1 MAARRRKNPDHPSA
15 TGPDALPG
23 ESLLPADFELADLY
37 GAHGADGL
45 DEEEDLDDLAVL
57 VPPVRLLP
65 EAELAAAALAVPLIA
80 RAVKLARW
88 SAPFRP
94 VDELGDLLDADR
106 EIAAR
111 LLGLAPAEGE
121 VPEEAVLEAMR
132 VWSLASDLELVLVA
146 HDEAGQR
153 SAGPSRDL
161 AAVEQGDPESV
172 LELWLAAAD
181 VIAELAVE
189 IEPLDDEPDAGEQAD
204 DERAEELLA
213 QYEEVQEQAAELLDE
228 ALQVLYEAT
237 AFAEPGQETVPL
249 GVLAALLVVPDGE
262 EPDEEM
268 LGDIT
273 DVMVALDPMLADLAE
288 IGLLEYQPID
298 PELFDEEEEPE
309 AAAGERESAG
319 RETTAR
325 QGGEPTAAEQA
336 LDEAEAARFGL
347 VKLTPLGQYGVRQW
361 LLDEGYEAPLVGEL
375 ATGDATALLQG
386 IAEAGNVLPEQEI
399 RVWLADREPLAAAR
413 ELLVAARGAD
423 RTAPLR
429 RMLCQLALGELGE
442 AAEPAA
448 REVLDDPELG
458 GGARAWLVSRGAQD
472 VPAPERAMVLW
483 TTVDTFAAQLL
494 DSEGDAELLREL
506 ISGMPVTDNPASF
519 FGELWRVEH
528 PYTAQVLEAVGELHL
543 DRQVAK
549 EARKAAFKARSRQ

>member
-1 MAARRRKNPDHPSA
+1 MAGRRRKNPDHPSA

-23 ESLLPADFELADLY
+23 SESLLPADFELADLY
-37 GAHGADGL
+37 GAHGSDP
-45 DEEEDLDDLAVL
+45 EEDLDDLSVL

-65 EAELAAAALAVPLIA
+65 EAELAAAALAVPLID

-88 SAPFRP
+88 SAPTRP

-106 EIAAR
+106 EEAAR
-111 LLGLAPAEGE
+111 FLGLAPAEGE
-121 VPEEAVLEAMR
+121 VAEEAVLEAMR
-132 VWSLASDLELVLVA
+132 AWSLAGDLELVLVA
-146 HDEAGQR
+146 HDEAGNR
-153 SAGPSRDL
+153 AAAPSQEL
-161 AAVEQGDPESV
+161 APVEAGDPEAV
-172 LELWLAAAD
+172 LELWLSAAD

-189 IEPLDDEPDAGEQAD
+189 IEPLDAEPDAGERAD

-213 QYEEVQEQAAELLDE
+213 QFEEVQEEAAELLDE
-228 ALQVLYEAT
+228 ALQVLYETT

-249 GVLAALLVVPDGE
+249 GVLAALLVVPEGE

-298 PELFDEEEEPE
+298 PDLFDEEEAELGAEE
-309 AAAGERESAG
+309 AAAQDAER
-319 RETTAR
+319 
-325 QGGEPTAAEQA
+325 A

-347 VKLTPLGQYGVRQW
+347 VRLTPLGQYGIRQW
-361 LLDEGYEAPLVGEL
+361 LLDDGFEAPLIGEL
-375 ATGDATALLQG
+375 ATGDAAALLGG
-386 IAEAGNVLPEQEI
+386 IAEAANVLPEQEI
-399 RVWLADREPLAAAR
+399 RVWLADREPLPAAR
-413 ELLVAARGAD
+413 ELLAAARGTD

-429 RMLCQLALGELGE
+429 RMLAQLALGELGE

-448 REVLDDPELG
+448 REVLEDPELG
-458 GGARAWLVSRGAQD
+458 GGARAWLVSRGAAD
-472 VPAPERAMVLW
+472 VPAPNRSMVLW

-494 DSEGDAELLREL
+494 DGEGDAELLREL

-519 FGELWRVEH
+519 FGELWRVDH

>member
-15 TGPDALPG
+15 TGPDAQPG

-37 GAHGADGL
+37 GAHGS

-80 RAVKLARW
+80 HAVKLARW
-88 SAPFRP
+88 SAPTRP

-106 EIAAR
+106 EAAAR
-111 LLGLAPAEGE
+111 FLGLAPAEGE
-121 VPEEAVLEAMR
+121 VSEEAVLEAMR

-153 SAGPSRDL
+153 SAGPSQEL
-161 AAVEQGDPESV
+161 APVEQGDPESV

-189 IEPLDDEPDAGEQAD
+189 IEPLDAEPDAGERAD

-249 GVLAALLVVPDGE
+249 GVLAALLVVPEGE

-298 PELFDEEEEPE
+298 PELFDEEEGEE
-309 AAAGERESAG
+309 AA
-319 RETTAR
+319 
-325 QGGEPTAAEQA
+325 QGAAAEQA

-361 LLDEGYEAPLVGEL
+361 LLDEGYEAPLIGEL
-375 ATGDATALLQG
+375 ATGDAAALLQG

-399 RVWLADREPLAAAR
+399 RVWLADREPLTAAR
-413 ELLVAARGAD
+413 ELLAAARGED

-429 RMLCQLALGELGE
+429 RMLAQLALGELGE

-448 REVLDDPELG
+448 REVLGDPELG
-458 GGARAWLVSRGAQD
+458 GGVRAWLVSRGAED
-472 VPAPERAMVLW
+472 VPAPDRTMVLW

-528 PYTAQVLEAVGELHL
+528 PYTARVLEAVGELHL

>member
-1 MAARRRKNPDHPSA
+1 MAARRRKNPDHSSA
-15 TGPDALPG
+15 TGPDAQPG

-37 GAHGADGL
+37 GAHGS

-80 RAVKLARW
+80 HAVKLARW
-88 SAPFRP
+88 SAPTRP

-106 EIAAR
+106 EAAAR
-111 LLGLAPAEGE
+111 FLGLAPAEGE
-121 VPEEAVLEAMR
+121 VSEEAVLEAMR

-146 HDEAGQR
+146 HDEAGRR
-153 SAGPSRDL
+153 SAGPSQEL
-161 AAVEQGDPESV
+161 APVEQGDPESV

-189 IEPLDDEPDAGEQAD
+189 IEPLDAEPDAGEEAD

-249 GVLAALLVVPDGE
+249 GVLAALLVVPEGE

-298 PELFDEEEEPE
+298 PELFDEEEGEEPVQG
-309 AAAGERESAG
+309 AAAER
-319 RETTAR
+319 T
-325 QGGEPTAAEQA
+325 

-361 LLDEGYEAPLVGEL
+361 LLDEGYEAPLIGEL
-375 ATGDATALLQG
+375 ATGDAAALLQG

-399 RVWLADREPLAAAR
+399 RVWLADREPLTAAR
-413 ELLVAARGAD
+413 ELLTAARGDD

-429 RMLCQLALGELGE
+429 RMLAQLALGELGE

-448 REVLDDPELG
+448 REVLADPELG
-458 GGARAWLVSRGAQD
+458 GGVRAWLVSRGAQD
-472 VPAPERAMVLW
+472 VPVPERSMVLW

-519 FGELWRVEH
+519 FGELWRVDH
-528 PYTAQVLEAVGELHL
+528 PYTARVLEAVGELHL

>member
-1 MAARRRKNPDHPSA
+1 MAGRRRKNPDHPSV

-23 ESLLPADFELADLY
+23 NEGLLPADFELADLY
-37 GAHGADGL
+37 GAHGSDT
-45 DEEEDLDDLAVL
+45 EEDLDDLSVM

-65 EAELAAAALAVPLIA
+65 EAELAAAALAVPLIE
-80 RAVKLARW
+80 RAVRLARW
-88 SAPFRP
+88 SAPTRP
-94 VDELGDLLDADR
+94 VDELGDLLDEDR
-106 EIAAR
+106 EAAAR
-111 LLGLAPAEGE
+111 FLDLAPAEGE
-121 VPEEAVLEAMR
+121 VAEEAVLEAMR

-146 HDEAGQR
+146 HDEAGNR
-153 SAGPSRDL
+153 AAGPSSEL
-161 AAVEQGDPESV
+161 APVEAGDPESV

-181 VIAELAVE
+181 LIAELAVE
-189 IEPLDDEPDAGEQAD
+189 IEPLDAEPDAGEEAD
-204 DERAEELLA
+204 DARAEELLA
-213 QYEEVQEQAAELLDE
+213 QYEEVQEEAAELLDE

-298 PELFDEEEEPE
+298 PELFDEEE
-309 AAAGERESAG
+309 AGSEQAPQDTER
-319 RETTAR
+319 
-325 QGGEPTAAEQA
+325 A

-347 VKLTPLGQYGVRQW
+347 VKLTPLGQYGIRQW
-361 LLDEGYEAPLVGEL
+361 LLDEGYEAPLIGEL
-375 ATGDATALLQG
+375 ATGDAVALLQG

-413 ELLVAARGAD
+413 ELLDAARGED

-429 RMLCQLALGELGE
+429 RMLAQLALTELGE

-448 REVLDDPELG
+448 REVLDDAELG
-458 GGARAWLVSRGAQD
+458 GGARAWLVSRGAAD
-472 VPAPERAMVLW
+472 VPAPSRTMVLW

-494 DSEGDAELLREL
+494 DSEGDAEVLREL

-528 PYTAQVLEAVGELHL
+528 PYTAQVLESVGELHL

>member
-1 MAARRRKNPDHPSA
+1 MAGRRRKNTDNPSA
-15 TGPDALPG
+15 TGPGTLPA

-37 GAHGADGL
+37 GAHGS
-45 DEEEDLDDLAVL
+45 DEEEDLDDAAVL

-65 EAELAAAALAVPLIA
+65 EAELAAAALAVPLIQQ
-80 RAVKLARW
+80 AVKLARW
-88 SAPFRP
+88 SAPTRP
-94 VDELGDLLDADR
+94 VDELGDLLEADR
-106 EIAAR
+106 EAAAR
-111 LLGLAPAEGE
+111 HLGLAAAEGE
-121 VPEEAVLEAMR
+121 VSEEAVLEAMR
-132 VWSLASDLELVLVA
+132 VWSLATDLDLVLVG
-146 HDEAGQR
+146 HEAGGAR
-153 SAGPSRDL
+153 AAGPSEEL
-161 AAVEQGDPESV
+161 APVEAGDPEAV

-181 VIAELAVE
+181 VVAELAVE
-189 IEPLDDEPDAGEQAD
+189 IEPLDAEPDAGEEAD

-213 QYEEVQEQAAELLDE
+213 QFEEVQEEAAELLDE

-237 AFAEPGQETVPL
+237 AFTEPGQETMPL

-298 PELFDEEEEPE
+298 PDLFDEDEE
-309 AAAGERESAG
+309 
-319 RETTAR
+319 TVI
-325 QGGEPTAAEQA
+325 EPTDAATP
-336 LDEAEAARFGL
+336 LDDTEAARFGL
-347 VKLTPLGQYGVRQW
+347 VRLTPLGQYGIRQW
-361 LLDEGYEAPLVGEL
+361 LLEEGYDAPLVGDH
-375 ATGDATALLQG
+375 ARGDALALLDGVAQ
-386 IAEAGNVLPEQEI
+386 AVNVLPEQEI
-399 RVWLADREPLAAAR
+399 RVWLTGREPLGAAR
-413 ELLVAARGAD
+413 ELFEAARGED
-423 RTAPLR
+423 PSAPLR
-429 RMLCQLALGELGE
+429 RMLCQLALAELGE
-442 AAEPAA
+442 PAEPAA

-458 GGARAWLVSRGAQD
+458 GGARAWLVSRGVTD

-506 ISGMPVTDNPASF
+506 ISGLPVTDNPASF

-549 EARKAAFKARSRQ
+549 EARKAAFKARSRN